1 MEIVTTFPGGRHYV
15 MGPTTVNA
23 NTVEITVPDSKVWI
37 VKYVYATYRASAT
50 AGTRYFT
57 VRFMSGST
65 LKYPATNTSLTASQR
80 ASQNFESGGVSTNTT
95 RLGID
100 GSINNTCLNE
110 TLPSNFMLFGGEKI
124 KIYDSANI
132 DATGDSIVYLI
143 GINEFP
149 YR

>member
-1 MEIVTTFPGGRHYV
+1 
-15 MGPTTVNA
+15 
-23 NTVEITVPDSKVWI
+23 
-37 VKYVYATYRASAT
+37 
-50 AGTRYFT
+50 
-57 VRFMSGST
+57 MSGST